1 MDAEKEKRFRF
12 QMQLEQ
18 EQAQASQQPD
28 SPQKMGGSPP
38 IGAVIDQVSSMAPW
52 NKANQMYKDAVGWG
66 AEKLGQHTSI
76 PPTVIGAAMT
86 PLAVAPEIL
95 GAYTSLKGIY
105 NSPNPTVKG
114 LVNTPQELSPQYT
127 AQNKAIGVARRIP
140 QEGGRT
146 PTFEDPYKYPSQLSK
161 PKYASVKSQAPEIV
175 NPSGKVVSPIPG
187 KTIQAAEG
195 APTSFARPKPQTPAE
210 QLPGTVPTRLPN
222 NPGDFMAYA
231 NQKLA
236 QFGDKIN
243 PQELMDWQVKI
254 QTDMGNGTIPKI
266 DPSSGRIT
274 TIYQQATDLL
284 GRIKGVFNP
293 IAERRLKVASLPEGT
308 IPTRAGLDKA
318 YGVAANLQ
326 NATKKVGKIAGGI
339 AGVAALESYIR
350 NKVGR

>member
-1 MDAEKEKRFRF
+1 MDADKEKRFRF

-18 EQAQASQQPD
+18 EQAQEQPAAPQQ
-28 SPQKMGGSPP
+28 MGGSPP
-38 IGAVIDQVSSMAPW
+38 LGFVAEQVSAMAPW

-66 AEKLGQHTSI
+66 AEKLGQNTDI
-76 PPTVIGAAMT
+76 PPAAIGAAMT

-114 LVNTPQELSPQYT
+114 LVNTPQELSPQYS
-127 AQNKAIGVARRIP
+127 AQNKVIGVTRRIP
-140 QEGGRT
+140 QEGGT
-146 PTFEDPYKYPSQLSK
+146 APKFEDPYKYPSLLEK
-161 PKYASVKSQAPEIV
+161 AKYAQEESFGPKLVNSSGNPIKSTLPTE
-175 NPSGKVVSPIPG
+175 PIQG
-187 KTIQAAEG
+187 YG
-195 APTSFARPKPQTPAE
+195 PTSIGRPRPQIPAE
-210 QLPGTVPTRLPN
+210 QLPGTIPTRLPSK
-222 NPGDFMAYA
+222 PGDFMSYA
-231 NQKLA
+231 NSKLA
-236 QFGDKIN
+236 QFGNKIN

-284 GRIKGVFNP
+284 SRIKGVFNP
-293 IAERRLKVASLPEGT
+293 IAESKLAGATLPKGT

-326 NATKKVGKIAGGI
+326 KATKKVGKVAGGI
-339 AGVAALESYIR
+339 AGVAALETYIR
-350 NKVGR
+350 SKVGR